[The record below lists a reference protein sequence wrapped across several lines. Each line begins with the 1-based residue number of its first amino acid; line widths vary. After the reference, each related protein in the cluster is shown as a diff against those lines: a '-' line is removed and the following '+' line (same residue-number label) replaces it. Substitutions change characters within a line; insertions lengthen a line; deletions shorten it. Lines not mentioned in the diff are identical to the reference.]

1 MNIKTLK
8 TALLAIGL
16 SVVFC
21 FSAFAAG
28 DAVSLDDLKKQAQ
41 ETQAQIDANDNYTG
55 QGQQRQQ
62 SSNAS
67 DNGASAIGNITKS
80 AALDKESSEA
90 TRIGSVMNNWASKL
104 MQILGYIIS
113 IGLGL
118 VTALD
123 VVYIAIPPL
132 RGILAN
138 GYAGTADQQAGGM
151 NNGMQGGMGGGFGM
165 GGGYGMGGGG
175 YGMGSMQARTA
186 MGNTANNQPAGG
198 RTQFVTNA
206 ALNAV
211 ASASSGANPFKVYM
225 KQQAV
230 VLVMAPV
237 IFVLA
242 ATGILSRV
250 GFYIGEYITTW
261 ASGAM

>member
-1 MNIKTLK
+1 MMNIRTLK
-8 TALLAIGL
+8 TALLAVGL
-16 SVVFC
+16 SVAFC
-21 FSAFAAG
+21 FSAFAAN

-41 ETQAQIDANDNYTG
+41 ETQVQIENNAG
-55 QGQQRQQ
+55 QGQQGQQ

-67 DNGASAIGNITKS
+67 NGASAIGNITK
-80 AALDKESSEA
+80 AAAMDTESPEA
-90 TRIGSVMNNWASKL
+90 QKIGGVMNNWASKL
-104 MQILGYIIS
+104 MQVLGYIIS

-118 VTALD
+118 ITALD

-138 GYAGTADQQAGGM
+138 GYTGTADQQAGGM
-151 NNGMQGGMGGGFGM
+151 TGGMPGMAGGMGGFGM
-165 GGGYGMGGGG
+165 GGGSYGMGG
-175 YGMGSMQARTA
+175 MQARTA

-230 VLVMAPV
+230 VLIMAPV

-250 GFYIGEYITTW
+250 GFYIGNYITNW
-261 ASGAM
+261 AESAI